1 MQVPL
6 VFKTGLLSGHCL
18 QASHRL
24 SEDLYWWKLV
34 LGAEKKVPH
43 CVSGQF
49 LLTLHVGP
57 GSLYSMYQQSL

>member
-6 VFKTGLLSGHCL
+6 VFKAGPLSSHCL

-24 SEDLYWWKLV
+24 SEDVYWWKL
-34 LGAEKKVPH
+34 GAEKEVQL
-43 CVSGQF
+43 CVSGHF